1 MKTLLLLVAIFV
13 THVATAQSSEKKSL
27 QKIKADTI
35 TMDHGSG
42 NSWVGLPDTKNQ
54 CNNEDAL

>member
-27 QKIKADTI
+27 QKIKAESI
-35 TMDHGSG
+35 AMVHGNG
-42 NSWVGLPDTKNQ
+42 WVGLPDTKNQ